1 MSEQQEDGWKEYR
14 LLVLEMLERHEATLK
29 EYGEHQSDA
38 RLLQET
44 CRMQLRDDCRTMS
57 ATIRDE
63 SKSVISK
70 MKEEIITELK
80 PETEIK
86 VAKITST
93 WEFRGVMFASILS
106 FLTALIALLK

>member
-14 LLVLEMLERHEATLK
+14 LLVLEMLERHETTLK
-29 EYGEHQSDA
+29 EYGEHQGEA

-63 SKSVISK
+63 SKSMISK
-70 MKEEIITELK
+70 MKEEIIAELK

-86 VAKITST
+86 VATITST
-93 WEFRGVMFASILS
+93 WEFRGIVVVAVLS
-106 FLTALIALLK
+106 FLTSLIALLK